1 MKFTIEQERKLIEC
15 FLEPCGVSSE
25 DARVISDVVSYSDFT
40 GTYSHGLSRFRTYV
54 RQYQSGALNPKP
66 DIRKVCDSGAVVK
79 YDCDHSSGLVAVNRV
94 YESVLEKAKTYG
106 VAIGCASHAAN
117 IGCGAYY
124 GRRAESDGMLCIFMS
139 NTYPAMAPFGGAER
153 LVGTNPIVMAAPAG
167 EKTAPILDISTS
179 TVAIG
184 KVTAYA
190 REGKTMPEGWATD
203 IDGRPTTDASIAHA
217 VTPVGGYKGYGL
229 AVFVDI
235 LSAVLTGTSYGAQI
249 PFVTEMKY
257 EDTGFALILIDVER
271 FMPLSDFK
279 ARIDDYISMIKNSR
293 KAVGVS
299 EIFMPGEIE
308 NLKYTANV
316 KDGMDISDATCLE
329 LTELAVSMGLLDK
342 DGSLYELCK

>member
-1 MKFTIEQERKLIEC
+1 
-15 FLEPCGVSSE
+15 
-25 DARVISDVVSYSDFT
+25 
-40 GTYSHGLSRFRTYV
+40 
-54 RQYQSGALNPKP
+54 
-66 DIRKVCDSGAVVK
+66 
-79 YDCDHSSGLVAVNRV
+79 
-94 YESVLEKAKTYG
+94 
-106 VAIGCASHAAN
+106 
-117 IGCGAYY
+117 
-124 GRRAESDGMLCIFMS
+124 
-139 NTYPAMAPFGGAER
+139 
-153 LVGTNPIVMAAPAG
+153 MAAPAG